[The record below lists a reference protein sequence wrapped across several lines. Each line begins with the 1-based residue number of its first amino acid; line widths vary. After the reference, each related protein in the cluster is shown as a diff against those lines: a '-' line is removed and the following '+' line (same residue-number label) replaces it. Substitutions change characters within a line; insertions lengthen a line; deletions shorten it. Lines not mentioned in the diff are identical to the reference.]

1 MAQFERDQIS
11 SPERHQDHPLVVPS
25 SDDEDLLDLA
35 LITKPSVPSTTE
47 ADAANLVNSL
57 SLPSRGLKEAKKKRP
72 GLTDLATSGP
82 KRVSTPDAQTAVVN
96 NTMTAPSQV
105 HAGELKRPPP
115 RLCTGKPIMP
125 VDQKNIFEIPL
136 KSNGEKEPPHQAPKG
151 LKKRGR
157 PKTNTKASDIQ
168 SERAQPQ
175 HSGRHSR
182 DDVENSTP
190 SWQPEGRRLRS
201 QKPVPALS
209 GRMNAYPVH
218 KPEVARGRKSGR
230 DNIVQGSQSPSGG
243 DAIDN
248 EKSAVGPKCAESS
261 EEAKHV
267 AAGDSEPE
275 GAQQDAGENAFV
287 SKVSTGSQASAQQ
300 LENVR
305 EVAEPIDNANDNE
318 GEEHD
323 GNEEDY
329 NPENDEQ
336 GDDGQ
341 ESEEREGLG
350 HRKRGRKKNIQEAK
364 LSTKIDAASM
374 QRQREKRKKEDL
386 AILRHI
392 EDDCNRGH
400 ATWWREDLAGTYEL
414 NGRSAATNREDV
426 ENWSEE
432 QKKALV
438 TELVRKEH
446 WNLTGKASAHSE
458 TTSPVADNVE
468 AEEMFLKALNAP
480 LLQNKLPEHIR
491 QGALYYKAAIEK
503 EAKRNRMPRW
513 VSSIE

>member
-1 MAQFERDQIS
+1 MIQFERDQIS
-11 SPERHQDHPLVVPS
+11 SPERHQDHPLVLHS
-25 SDDEDLLDLA
+25 SADEDLLDLA
-35 LITKPSVPSTTE
+35 LVIKPSVPSTTE

-57 SLPSRGLKEAKKKRP
+57 SLPSRGLKEAKKKRS
-72 GLTDLATSGP
+72 GSTELATSGS
-82 KRVSTPDAQTAVVN
+82 KRVSTPDAQTAVAN

-105 HAGELKRPPP
+105 HTGELKRPPP

-136 KSNGEKEPPHQAPKG
+136 KPSGEKQPPNQAPKG

-157 PKTNTKASDIQ
+157 PKTNTKPSDIQ
-168 SERAQPQ
+168 SEREQPQ
-175 HSGRHSR
+175 HSGRNSH
-182 DDVENSTP
+182 DGVENSTP

-201 QKPVPALS
+201 QKPVPASS
-209 GRMNAYPVH
+209 GRMSPHPVH
-218 KPEVARGRKSGR
+218 KPEVARGQKSDR
-230 DNIVQGSQSPSGG
+230 DNIVQGSQSLSGG

-248 EKSAVGPKCAESS
+248 EQSAVGPRSAEPL
-261 EEAKHV
+261 EETKHV

-275 GAQQDAGENAFV
+275 GAQQDTGENAFV
-287 SKVSTGSQASAQQ
+287 SKVSTGSQVSAQQ
-300 LENVR
+300 LENVQ
-305 EVAEPIDNANDNE
+305 EVAGPIDNANGNE
-318 GEEHD
+318 SEEHD

-329 NPENDEQ
+329 NSENDEQ

-341 ESEEREGLG
+341 ESEERKGLRHG
-350 HRKRGRKKNIQEAK
+350 KRRRKKNIQKAK

-374 QRQREKRKKEDL
+374 QRQREKRKREDI
-386 AILRHI
+386 AILQHI

-400 ATWWREDLAGTYEL
+400 ATWWREELATTYEP
-414 NGRSAATNREDV
+414 NCQSAATNREAV

-432 QKKALV
+432 QKQALV

-446 WNLTGKASAHSE
+446 WNLT
-458 TTSPVADNVE
+458 

-503 EAKRNRMPRW
+503 EANRNRMPRW

>member
-1 MAQFERDQIS
+1 MVQFERDQIS
-11 SPERHQDHPLVVPS
+11 SPERHQDHPLVVHS
-25 SDDEDLLDLA
+25 SNDEDLLDLA

-47 ADAANLVNSL
+47 VDAANLVNSL
-57 SLPSRGLKEAKKKRP
+57 SLPSRGLKEAKRKRSSS
-72 GLTDLATSGP
+72 TDLATSGP
-82 KRVSTPDAQTAVVN
+82 KRVSTPDAQTAVAN

-105 HAGELKRPPP
+105 HTGELKRPPP

-136 KSNGEKEPPHQAPKG
+136 KPNGEKKPPNQASKG

-157 PKTNTKASDIQ
+157 PKTNTKPSDIQ
-168 SERAQPQ
+168 SEREQPQ
-175 HSGRHSR
+175 HSGRNSR
-182 DDVENSTP
+182 DGVENSTP

-201 QKPVPALS
+201 QKPAPASS
-209 GRMNAYPVH
+209 GRMSPHPVH

-230 DNIVQGSQSPSGG
+230 DNIVQGSQSLSGG

-248 EKSAVGPKCAESS
+248 EQSAVGPESAESS
-261 EEAKHV
+261 EETKYV

-275 GAQQDAGENAFV
+275 GAQQDTGENAFV
-287 SKVSTGSQASAQQ
+287 SKVSTGSQVSAQQ

-305 EVAEPIDNANDNE
+305 EVAKPIDNANDNE

-341 ESEEREGLG
+341 ESEEREELG
-350 HRKRGRKKNIQEAK
+350 HRKRGRKKNIQKAK

-374 QRQREKRKKEDL
+374 QRQREKRKREDL
-386 AILRHI
+386 AILQHI

-400 ATWWREDLAGTYEL
+400 ATWWREELATTYER
-414 NGRSAATNREDV
+414 NCQSAATNREAV

-432 QKKALV
+432 QKQALV

-446 WNLTGKASAHSE
+446 WNLTGMASAHSE
-458 TTSPVADNVE
+458 STSPVADNIE